1 LTSGFLDCRGGKRAD
16 ANAAAN
22 PVLFN
27 VFLDMSQSQ
36 TGTSFAFAMDLCVR
50 APGYQVDGLLFLKD
64 HFEGG
69 YLFRDTVMLEAT
81 PPPPADANGE
91 WIFEYSFANQRN
103 RQRQKAT
110 IVESTDEALT
120 FEIPIEQPHPPGIK
134 ARLRV
139 RTSYWN
145 KWHNEQ

>member
-1 LTSGFLDCRGGKRAD
+1 
-16 ANAAAN
+16 
-22 PVLFN
+22 
-27 VFLDMSQSQ
+27 
-36 TGTSFAFAMDLCVR
+36 MDLCVR
-50 APGYQVDGLLFLKD
+50 VPGYEVDGLLFLKD

-81 PPPPADANGE
+81 PPADANGE
-91 WIFEYSFANQRN
+91 WTFEYWFANQRD

-110 IVESTDEALT
+110 IVENTGDALT

-139 RTSYWN
+139 KNQLLEPLAQREVIALLCLAITRSVSP
-145 KWHNEQ
+145 